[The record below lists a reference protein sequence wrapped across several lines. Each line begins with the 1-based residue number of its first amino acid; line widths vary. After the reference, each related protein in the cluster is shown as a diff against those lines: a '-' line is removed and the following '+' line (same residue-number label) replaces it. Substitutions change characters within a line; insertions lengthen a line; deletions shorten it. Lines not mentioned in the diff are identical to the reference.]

1 MRPRSAQHEEAH
13 QLRKVKAARPGP
25 TSIRQALQLGALCPT
40 EVTGLC
46 LEGQAAVTRHA
57 RGKRS
62 IFPERVFPE
71 YFCSFFTLI
80 KIVMSQPL

>member
-1 MRPRSAQHEEAH
+1 M
-13 QLRKVKAARPGP
+13 KAARSGP
-25 TSIRQALQLGALCPT
+25 TSIRQTLQLGALCPT

-62 IFPERVFPE
+62 IFPERVFPG
-71 YFCSFFTLI
+71 YFFVRFFTFM
-80 KIVMSQPL
+80 KKVMSQPL

>member
-1 MRPRSAQHEEAH
+1 MRARGGSPA
-13 QLRKVKAARPGP
+13 RKVKAARPGP

-46 LEGQAAVTRHA
+46 LEGQAAVTGQA

-62 IFPERVFPE
+62 IFPERVI
-71 YFCSFFTLI
+71 STLLFVRFI
-80 KIVMSQPL
+80 L